1 LPLGSPICPQILSIR
16 GPKLRSWQETW
27 ESRTLSLLPFGGRR
41 STSGINPLPSGTISA
56 ISPTYYR
63 PQKPRT
69 PKGTIVNGSQR
80 TTSFTVVVLGASY
93 AGKSKT
99 RHVSLIHSAHTT
111 YYSAK
116 AQNGSPARGK
126 LSEGWRVG
134 VIGRNTCASLSSH
147 FLRLVDYSRLQID
160 GSFLKKRT
168 QESLFTCGARHFGS
182 NWKWRETPTNSG
194 LKGAGTRGCR
204 HDPTV
209 RKITMLLAHS
219 PPPPLCKCG
228 QLAARYCPS
237 GFFAEIAADVPPGQR
252 LFFCFRLVPAIDMQG
267 NAPHSAVIGLRMVEH
282 ELAIKAGQRV
292 RPFATTMPS
301 KRPPH
306 MSPEEWREYLRC
318 WPRMSWW
325 LRDVDGNHPDYPG
338 MPQNS
343 ESTDDSPPHDR
354 TPSPPQQSFLASLTS
369 RSHLP
374 PLSPLPFSQWACQQ
388 GSL

>member
-1 LPLGSPICPQILSIR
+1 LEP
-16 GPKLRSWQETW
+16 
-27 ESRTLSLLPFGGRR
+27 RR
-41 STSGINPLPSGTISA
+41 S
-56 ISPTYYR
+56 
-63 PQKPRT
+63 
-69 PKGTIVNGSQR
+69 
-80 TTSFTVVVLGASY
+80 
-93 AGKSKT
+93 
-99 RHVSLIHSAHTT
+99 
-111 YYSAK
+111 
-116 AQNGSPARGK
+116 
-126 LSEGWRVG
+126 
-134 VIGRNTCASLSSH
+134 C
-147 FLRLVDYSRLQID
+147 YSRLQID

-209 RKITMLLAHS
+209 HKISMLLAHS
-219 PPPPLCKCG
+219 PPPPSCKCG

-267 NAPHSAVIGLRMVEH
+267 NAPHSAVIVLRTVEH

-306 MSPEEWREYLRC
+306 MSPEEWREYLRR

-325 LRDVDGNHPDYPG
+325 LRDVDGNHPDYPE

-374 PLSPLPFSQWACQQ
+374 PLSPLPFSQWARQQRSLRASESTSPRDTPTGLSQCTSRPWSQLNAGPTASQASPPPSQCTYTRVLRCPILILVHSELSEQQQFCAEPLSDDNGVSSVEHHDRQ
-388 GSL
+388 GSCHPTGVANPVGPHLRRLFLEGLRKHGHQARRGYDWIQVPQ